1 MRNKEPW
8 GPQNCE
14 GRGEEMARWRLERP
28 ENGVRGIKG
37 VETFR
42 SRLCSPTPK
51 ASAWSTG
58 RGWRKGH

>member
-1 MRNKEPW
+1 MD
-8 GPQNCE
+8 
-14 GRGEEMARWRLERP
+14 RWRLERP

-37 VETFR
+37 VEAFR